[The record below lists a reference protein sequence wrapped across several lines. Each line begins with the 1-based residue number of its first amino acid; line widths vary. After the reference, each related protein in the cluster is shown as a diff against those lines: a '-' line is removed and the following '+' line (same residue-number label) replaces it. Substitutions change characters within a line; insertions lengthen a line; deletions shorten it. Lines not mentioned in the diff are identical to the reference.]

1 MKRGITQY
9 GIGAAVLLVILVA
22 GGAVFVY
29 SGLYNVGADRHHT
42 RPVFALMQTLRERS
56 IAVRARDIAVPDL
69 RDPQRILKGAGQYA
83 AMCTDC
89 HLKPGM
95 DDSEIRPGLYPQ
107 PPNLSQVRVDPRAA
121 FWTIKHGIK
130 MSAMPAW
137 GTTHDDPTIWSMV
150 AFLQKLPDMS
160 AQEYEAMVAR
170 APPDEDMDMGDKD
183 GPRHPG
189 DEAGHVH
196 HQGGPGSMA
205 DAPARPSPMH
215 ADAALSLDGLAP
227 RAAPD
232 AEATAQAFHGA
243 LEHGDRA
250 VVLGIL
256 APEATITEAGQT
268 QSREAYAAHHLGE
281 DLAFMKHAKV
291 MPLWMGSMSMG
302 EAATVGSTMRIV
314 ITDAGKPRTLRGKER
329 LTLKKLGSAWKI
341 IAVQWQTTPETQP

>member
-1 MKRGITQY
+1 MKRNITQY
-9 GIGAAVLLVILVA
+9 GIGAAVLLAILVA

-29 SGLYNVGADRHHT
+29 SGLYNIGADDHHT
-42 RPVFALMQTLRERS
+42 RPVFALMQALRERS
-56 IAVRARDIAVPDL
+56 IAARSKDIAVPDL
-69 RDPQRILKGAGQYA
+69 EDPQRILKGAGQYA

-95 DDSEIRPGLYPQ
+95 EDSEIRPGLYPQ
-107 PPNLSQVRVDPRAA
+107 PPNLSRVRVEPQAA
-121 FWTIKHGIK
+121 FWTIKHGVK

-150 AFLQKLPDMS
+150 AFLQKLPDMT
-160 AQEYEAMVAR
+160 AQEYEAMVAK
-170 APPDEDMDMGDKD
+170 APPDEDMDMGEED
-183 GPRHPG
+183 GGHQHG

-196 HQGGPGSMA
+196 HQGEAGSMA
-205 DAPARPSPMH
+205 DDPASTSFAH
-215 ADAALSLDGLAP
+215 ADATVSLDGLIP

-268 QSREAYAAHHLGE
+268 RSRDAYATHQLDE
-281 DLAFMKHAKV
+281 DLAFMKKAEV
-291 MPLWMGSMSMG
+291 TPLWMGSVSMG
-302 EAATVGSTMRIV
+302 GTAMVGSAMRIV
-314 ITDAGKPRTLRGKER
+314 ATDAGKPRTLHGKER

-341 IAVQWQTTPETQP
+341 TAVQWQTTPETRP